1 MGKRLIIKGADF
13 SNCTVDTE
21 SINVDVPVSFSWE
34 YDGKYILKSD
44 GTLTSLSTWKT
55 SELINVPQGAIAV
68 KGVIYGYPTV
78 ANVACYNSSG
88 TYLGGFNIE
97 PAHLKSEYYVSASD
111 FPAGTTKI
119 RVCSDIIDNGM
130 TPEQVTVIF
139 EVADLNLN

>member
-13 SNCTVDTE
+13 SNCAVNTE
-21 SINVDVPVSFSWE
+21 SINVDVPVSFNWE

-44 GTLTSLSTWKT
+44 GTLTSLPTWKT

-68 KGVIYGYPTV
+68 KGYIYGYPTV

-88 TYLGGFNIE
+88 TYLGGFSNE
-97 PAHLKSEYYVSASD
+97 PSDKKAKYYVSASD

-119 RVCSDIIDNGM
+119 RVCSDVKNEGM

-139 EVADLNLN
+139 EVAGLN